1 MIASVIMLMLAG
13 NMYYSGNNNQY
24 AIFSI
29 VILNAYSTGNKKKK
43 YSQSAGRH
51 DQWGHSSHECHGLTG
66 HGLLS
71 KRWRHRRCRRRRI
84 LYLLTSHRLV
94 FYARRLAGITV
105 LTAFMSLKMEELP
118 IKWKKKKN
126 SYIFLHIERL

>member
-29 VILNAYSTGNKKKK
+29 VILNAYSTGNKKKI

-51 DQWGHSSHECHGLTG
+51 DQ
-66 HGLLS
+66 
-71 KRWRHRRCRRRRI
+71 
-84 LYLLTSHRLV
+84 
-94 FYARRLAGITV
+94 
-105 LTAFMSLKMEELP
+105 
-118 IKWKKKKN
+118 
-126 SYIFLHIERL
+126 